1 MSNLGTQPSVV
12 SLETNQFKRERSIDW
27 DLVSSYEGRVSY
39 NYAPTA
45 SWLDTELSFW
55 LAAEFSEFGDGSTT
69 AMSIRSSYRYFIV
82 DVGTEAAAN
91 SDRNQELQ
99 QNKACN
105 QAKM

>member
-69 AMSIRSSYRYFIV
+69 AMSTRSSYRYFIV
-82 DVGTEAAAN
+82 DVGREAAAN
-91 SDRNQELQ
+91 SDRNQEVQ